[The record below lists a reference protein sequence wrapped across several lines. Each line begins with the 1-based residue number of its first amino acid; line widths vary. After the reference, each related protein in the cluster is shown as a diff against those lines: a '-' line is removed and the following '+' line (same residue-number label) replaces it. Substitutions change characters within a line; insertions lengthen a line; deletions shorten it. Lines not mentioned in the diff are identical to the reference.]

1 MLPSQKESNAIKK
14 KKIRKGLL
22 KVYVS
27 RYGRPCS
34 PQRKGSLAQFGLH
47 VRRLACTRWLA
58 VNSYM
63 FRADMYIYMPL
74 YILWRPKPLKRCVR
88 SVVRLRYIH
97 HLISEKPWKNYENT
111 YFFWGGQTLSLVT
124 GCGFNKIFLKNMSF
138 FDFCLHYAPQRP
150 IEELTWRYNSTEKSG
165 DSHSSLKCKIY
176 SFGLH
181 CWWRSFPLNLLRF
194 QLFVNLDFI
203 RIFF

>member
-1 MLPSQKESNAIKK
+1 MSADMDVHVPPNVKAHWPNS
-14 KKIRKGLL
+14 
-22 KVYVS
+22 VYMYV
-27 RYGRPCS
+27 
-34 PQRKGSLAQFGLH
+34 GSLVQGDLLSI
-47 VRRLACTRWLA
+47 VTCLEQICI
-58 VNSYM
+58 
-63 FRADMYIYMPL
+63 YICL
-74 YILWRPKPLKRCVR
+74 SILWRPKPLKRCVR

-111 YFFWGGQTLSLVT
+111 YFLGGQTLSLVT
-124 GCGFNKIFLKNMSF
+124 GCGFNKNFKKNMSF

-181 CWWRSFPLNLLRF
+181 C
-194 QLFVNLDFI
+194 
-203 RIFF
+203 